1 MVSLGQ
7 NCNSSWY
14 LKETGN
20 KEASYPFDWI
30 FSSQKIVVDAIND
43 RFESFIDKRNIIS
56 LGEKAGNK
64 SYHSS
69 LFNHRNPVK
78 SEEDY
83 SYYKRVIER
92 FLDIIDRGEPT
103 VFVITVVNEY
113 EKRKEWY
120 NSFVDSMMPSFPQ
133 SLESFSELI
142 TLIKSINK
150 NVKFI
155 FIEQFTECDLKLD
168 ISIKTN
174 DILWI
179 KFYSG
184 HKNTGVHYLDTVD
197 DTIMKIVYSGL
208 SN

>member
-30 FSSQKIVVDAIND
+30 FLSQKIVLDATND
-43 RFESFIDKRNIIS
+43 RFESFIDKRNIIL
-56 LGEKAGNK
+56 LGEKSGNK
-64 SYHSS
+64 LYHSS

-78 SEEDY
+78 NEEDY

-120 NSFVDSMMPSFPQ
+120 NGFVDSMLPSFPQ
-133 SLESFSELI
+133 SLESFSEVI

-155 FIEQFTECDLKLD
+155 FIEQFIKCDLKLD

-184 HKNTGVHYLDTVD
+184 HKNT
-197 DTIMKIVYSGL
+197 
-208 SN
+208 

>member
-1 MVSLGQ
+1 MNKRLSSSLFLLKNEISEWKGQQKYTLVSLGQ

-20 KEASYPFDWI
+20 KE
-30 FSSQKIVVDAIND
+30 
-43 RFESFIDKRNIIS
+43 
-56 LGEKAGNK
+56 
-64 SYHSS
+64 
-69 LFNHRNPVK
+69 
-78 SEEDY
+78 
-83 SYYKRVIER
+83 
-92 FLDIIDRGEPT
+92 
-103 VFVITVVNEY
+103 
-113 EKRKEWY
+113 WY
-120 NSFVDSMMPSFPQ
+120 NGFVDSMMPSFPQ
-133 SLESFSELI
+133 NLAGFSEVI

-150 NVKFI
+150 NVKFM